1 MKFSATYPVPA
12 SMPRETVARVLR
24 SMHAAEDV
32 CLGGAVKFDG
42 EHLRLF
48 APTEMRLVAMDE
60 FLRDV
65 FRSVGS
71 FHTANQYS

>member
-1 MKFSATYPVPA
+1 
-12 SMPRETVARVLR
+12 MPRESVAKVLR
-24 SMHAAEDV
+24 AMHAAEDI
-32 CLGGAVKFDG
+32 CQGGAVKFDG

-65 FRSVGS
+65 FRAVGS
-71 FHTANQYS
+71 SYTANQYS